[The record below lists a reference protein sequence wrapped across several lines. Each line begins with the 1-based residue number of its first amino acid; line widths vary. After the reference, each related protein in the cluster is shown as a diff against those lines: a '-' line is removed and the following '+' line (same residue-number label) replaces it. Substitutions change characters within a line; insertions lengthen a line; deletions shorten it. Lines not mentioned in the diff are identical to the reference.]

1 MGQSRVCLILIAVN
15 VISPLRR
22 AVSLLSGFA
31 AIGLILWL
39 DRVTPNEYSFEIF
52 YVIPV
57 LVVTLA
63 AGRVPGVLVGVIG
76 GVAWTLDTIQEDGF
90 TVPSIAW
97 NMATRALIFVGVV
110 ILVDLYRKRGLR
122 LSEVDRQRE
131 DSLALIAHKLRAT
144 AGRIGSVTGAIAA
157 RRETDG
163 IVNEARIALDHQAR
177 ELQRMA
183 EDVLDVG
190 VLEAKRFRLNLSEV
204 ELTELVTD
212 VAREIGRGQ
221 VQLVLQAE
229 PVVVEADAD
238 RVRLMVTHLIGNAV
252 KYSPAGAPILV
263 TVAGGHAE
271 ARIVV
276 TDHGVGFAR
285 SDITVLFQKYGQAQT
300 AKTAGAQGVGL
311 GLYVTR
317 LLAEAHGGRVNA
329 ESVGP
334 GQGSTFELS
343 LPVRQP
349 HWDRGVAR

>member
-1 MGQSRVCLILIAVN
+1 MDAINRLPRAFWVIAGAIAV
-15 VISPLRR
+15 
-22 AVSLLSGFA
+22 
-31 AIGLILWL
+31 GLTLWL

-52 YVIPV
+52 YVIPL

-63 AGRVPGVLVGVIG
+63 VGRGPGVLLAMIG
-76 GVAWTLDTIQEDGF
+76 GIAWTLDTIQEDGF
-90 TVPSIAW
+90 TIPSLGW
-97 NMATRALIFVGVV
+97 NMATRAAIFVGVV
-110 ILVDLYRKRGLR
+110 VLIDLYSKRGLR
-122 LSEVDRQRE
+122 LAQVDRERE

-144 AGRIGSVTGAIAA
+144 ASRIGSVTGAIAA

-183 EDVLDVG
+183 EDVLDVN
-190 VLEAKRFRLNLSEV
+190 VLEAKRFRLNVSEV
-204 ELTELVTD
+204 DVTELVTD
-212 VAREIGRGQ
+212 VARDVGRGQ
-221 VQLVLQAE
+221 VQLVVQAE

-238 RVRLMVTHLIGNAV
+238 RVRLMVSHLISNAV

-263 TVAGGHAE
+263 TVASGHAE

-276 TDHGVGFAR
+276 TDHGVGFGR
-285 SDITVLFQKYGQAQT
+285 SDLTVLFQKYGQAKT
-300 AKTAGAQGVGL
+300 AKTTEARGVGL

-317 LLAEAHGGRVNA
+317 LIAEAHGGHVTA

-334 GQGSTFELS
+334 GQGSTFQLS

-349 HWDRGVAR
+349 KVAG